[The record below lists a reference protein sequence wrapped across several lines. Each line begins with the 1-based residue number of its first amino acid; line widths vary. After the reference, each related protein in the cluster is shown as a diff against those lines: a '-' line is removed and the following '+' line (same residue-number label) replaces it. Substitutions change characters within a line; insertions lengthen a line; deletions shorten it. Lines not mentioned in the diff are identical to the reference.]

1 MAKRLEIANTRQ
13 QRSVYKAGLA
23 VRLSVFFCITSFM
36 GSAAFAQTSPQ
47 PSTLPQN
54 NTDIPMSANVDV
66 RVQDESVL
74 PQNLQPEKI
83 SAPIAQMINPNIKG
97 RDLALGKNQW
107 NSRTLTQSTGLSAA
121 SYQPWQDVSKPSP
134 SDVRPREQTPYTN
147 GTALES
153 LTAEDLLNIGDIRST
168 GERENT
174 ALDANSN
181 GIGVTPS
188 MRGALFDLPTYDNTN
203 ESVFKLDMGQRLC
216 LGTAEECR
224 TNETRRIDVGYAP
237 TLTRG
242 KMNGFNLQLT
252 PRAGIQFNEESK
264 SALVGAIVRIGD
276 NLREGSEM
284 KSNTWYFFAGAD
296 AEAVTY
302 TPNSIRRLT
311 KGAFHLQNRIIV
323 GDAQAGFGYRL
334 GSADLAL
341 TYFKRNARAEN
352 YSYNE
357 DAAALSITWKR

>member
-1 MAKRLEIANTRQ
+1 MAINVK
-13 QRSVYKAGLA
+13 SVAIKSRKLVGK
-23 VRLSVFFCITSFM
+23 TSF
-36 GSAAFAQTSPQ
+36 AALACTVICMMPVININAAAQTASQSPNH
-47 PSTLPQN
+47 TQN
-54 NTDIPMSANVDV
+54 NPDIPVSGTVDV
-66 RVQDESVL
+66 RDLDKNTL
-74 PQNLQPEKI
+74 PKNLQPVEL
-83 SAPIAQMINPNIKG
+83 SAPVAKIVNPLHKDNKAIS
-97 RDLALGKNQW
+97 RNRW
-107 NSRTLTQSTGLSAA
+107 NTRTLTQSTGLSAA
-121 SYQPWQDVSKPSP
+121 SSWVLYKDSKSATRDAFYQEDGQGQAIDSI
-134 SDVRPREQTPYTN
+134 T
-147 GTALES
+147 TA
-153 LTAEDLLNIGDIRST
+153 DLLNIGDIRSQSGHVEAAPQT
-168 GERENT
+168 HDN
-174 ALDANSN
+174 AVNLSASL
-181 GIGVTPS
+181 
-188 MRGALFDLPTYDNTN
+188 RGALFDLPTLDNPN

-216 LGTAEECR
+216 LGTVEECR
-224 TNETRRIDVGYAP
+224 ANETRRIDVDYAP
-237 TLTRG
+237 TLTHG

-323 GDAQAGFGYRL
+323 GDAQAGLGYRL